1 MFYDNFNEVCRQK
14 GTTITGVLK
23 ALGKSTGSTGTWREG
38 KFPKLDTVMEMA
50 EFLGVSLDELV
61 YGKTQFNALSDSERE
76 WLDIIAHIPEKKQ
89 KMCKDFLRTHMV
101 VPEKYADR
109 KRG

>member
-61 YGKTQFNALSDSERE
+61 YEKLSLMRCQIRERE
-76 WLDIIAHIPEKKQ
+76 WLDIIAHIPEEKQ

>member
-1 MFYDNFNEVCRQK
+1 MFYDNFNDICRSI

-23 ALGKSTGSTGTWREG
+23 AIGKSTGSTGTWREG

-50 EFLGVSLDELV
+50 EYLGVSLDELV
-61 YGKTQFNALSDSERE
+61 YGETHKNELSDSDRE
-76 WLDIIAHIPEKKQ
+76 WLDIIAHIPEEKQ

>member
-23 ALGKSTGSTGTWREG
+23 ALGKSTGSTGAWREG

-76 WLDIIAHIPEKKQ
+76 WLDIIAHIPEEKQ

>member
-1 MFYDNFNEVCRQK
+1 MFYDNFNDICRSK

-23 ALGKSTGSTGTWREG
+23 AIGKSTGSTGTWREG

-50 EFLGVSLDELV
+50 EYLGVSLDELV
-61 YGKTQFNALSDSERE
+61 YGETHKNELSDSDRE
-76 WLDIIAHIPEKKQ
+76 WLDIIAHIPKEKQ

>member
-1 MFYDNFNEVCRQK
+1 MFYDNFNEVCKQK

-23 ALGKSTGSTGTWREG
+23 ALGKSTGSTGTWRDG

-50 EFLGVSLDELV
+50 EYLEVSLDELV
-61 YGKTQFNALSDSERE
+61 YGRTQHNELSDSERE
-76 WLDIIAHIPEKKQ
+76 WLDIIAHIPEDKQ

-101 VPEKYADR
+101 VPEKYVER
-109 KRG
+109 KMG

>member
-76 WLDIIAHIPEKKQ
+76 WLEKQ

>member
-1 MFYDNFNEVCRQK
+1 
-14 GTTITGVLK
+14 
-23 ALGKSTGSTGTWREG
+23 
-38 KFPKLDTVMEMA
+38 MEMA
-50 EFLGVSLDELV
+50 EYLGVSLDELV
-61 YGKTQFNALSDSERE
+61 YGETHKNELSDSDRE
-76 WLDIIAHIPEKKQ
+76 WLDIIAHIPEEKQ

>member
-23 ALGKSTGSTGTWREG
+23 ALGKSTGSTVTWREG

-76 WLDIIAHIPEKKQ
+76 WLDIIAHIPEEKQ